1 MEYKIDDDGAKR
13 SLSLDFKPA
22 SLSALEDFQRC
33 AFVNDFFANNY
44 SALNCFLYQKKFSSK
59 VCLWKDWLLELYEAC
74 GKFCFSFPHN
84 MKGDYSSVKE
94 VFELLYDLAKGQ
106 SLYFHNVTKE
116 EKDLL
121 LLSFPGA
128 IVTEDPDLGDYIY
141 LKEKLAL
148 LNGKKFSKK
157 RNHIHQFEKKYPDYE
172 FELLSSENLSFVR
185 QIEESWLSQAMQ
197 EEESADLLYEKEII
211 NTVLDNFSSLSK
223 MLSLSGGLLFVNEA
237 DGQKKAIAFC
247 ISSRLSKDVTDIH
260 FEKCLWPY
268 DREGGYALIN
278 REFAKTLDTTYINR
292 EEDLGIEGLRKAKL
306 SYYPEMVLEKFKVE
320 IKA

>member
-1 MEYKIDDDGAKR
+1 MEYKIDDGAKS

-59 VCLWKDWLLELYEAC
+59 VCLWKDWLLELYETC

-94 VFELLYDLAKGQ
+94 VFELLYVLAKGQ

-116 EKDLL
+116 EKDML

-148 LNGKKFSKK
+148 LSGKKFSRK

-223 MLSLSGGLLFVNEA
+223 MLSLSGGLLFVKEA

>member
-1 MEYKIDDDGAKR
+1 MEYKIDDGAKS

-59 VCLWKDWLLELYEAC
+59 VCLWKDWLLELYETC

-94 VFELLYDLAKGQ
+94 VFELLYVLAKGQ

-128 IVTEDPDLGDYIY
+128 IVTEDPALGDYIY
-141 LKEKLAL
+141 LREKLAL
-148 LNGKKFSKK
+148 LSGKKFSRK

-172 FELLSSENLSFVR
+172 FELLSPENLSFIR
-185 QIEESWLSQAMQ
+185 QIEESWLSQTMQ

-223 MLSLSGGLLFVNEA
+223 ELSLSGGLLFVKEA